1 MNVLE
6 TFNLKNRK
14 TPPNREISEDYNK
27 QTQKP
32 SMQIKNKRE
41 EPEVLKLLSEIKG
54 KNRIIRE
61 LENR

>member
-27 QTQKP
+27 QKP
-32 SMQIKNKRE
+32 SMDIKNKRE
-41 EPEVLKLLSEIKG
+41 EPEVLKLLNELKG
-54 KNRIIRE
+54 KNRIIR
-61 LENR
+61 